1 MSRINLMISND
12 KLEQYKALNI
22 CDVKVE
28 DLKDISSVCINKDRP
43 ILERVL
49 SFMIQIGN
57 PYLFKVGETPVKVSF
72 SDNAPTL
79 QKCLEAV
86 FTKNSR

>member
-1 MSRINLMISND
+1 MISSD
-12 KLEQYKALNI
+12 KLEQYKSQNI
-22 CDVKVE
+22 CDVKAE
-28 DLKDISSVCINKDRP
+28 DLKDISFIRINSDRP
-43 ILERVL
+43 VWERVL

-72 SDNAPTL
+72 ADKAPTL
-79 QKCLEAV
+79 QESLEAV